1 VVGVE
6 LIRRHP
12 LPDHEPL
19 APKPAVQVTPVTGSC
34 SSPYRRYGF
43 VEEGRLRDSIEIA
56 GRWHD
61 DIVMAILA
69 DDFEAPGHPL
79 P

>member
-1 VVGVE
+1 LHVIDDNE
-6 LIRRHP
+6 RAI
-12 LPDHEPL
+12 
-19 APKPAVQVTPVTGSC
+19 TC
-34 SSPYRRYGF
+34 YRRCGF